1 MIIVSLSA
9 HFGCQNVIKQCE
21 MTQRNQSFKSKRF
34 WYGLI
39 AGAILLGSIWIAAS
53 RMPDSENAIVAEG
66 LETAPRKGFLAP
78 DFTLT
83 TLDGSP
89 VRLSDL
95 RGKPVLINFWASW
108 CGPCRAEM
116 PHIQAA
122 FEAHADEGLIVLG
135 VDQLESPPPVATF
148 ANDYGLTFP
157 IPLDEDGKVS
167 ATYQARALPT
177 SFFVDRDGVI
187 RDTFIGPMTSG
198 LIESK
203 LETILTNRTS
213 GGEG

>member
-1 MIIVSLSA
+1 M
-9 HFGCQNVIKQCE
+9 E
-21 MTQRNQSFKSKRF
+21 TDKRF

-39 AGAILLGSIWIAAS
+39 AAAILLGGAWILAS
-53 RMPDSENAIVAEG
+53 RVPGSQAGAAGAG

-83 TLDGSP
+83 ALDGAT

-116 PHIQAA
+116 PHLQAV
-122 FEAHADEGLIVLG
+122 FEAHADDGLVVLG
-135 VDQLESPPPVATF
+135 VNQLESPPAVARF
-148 ANDYGLTFP
+148 VEEFGLTFP
-157 IPLDEDGKVS
+157 IPLDNEGNVS

-177 SFFVDRDGVI
+177 SFFVDADGVI
-187 RDTFIGPMTSG
+187 RDAFTGPMTGG

-203 LETILTNRTS
+203 LETILAKGAA
-213 GGEG
+213 GGGG